1 MRQLSV
7 AERAR
12 KMKEEASLDKKIE
25 IAKDLLI
32 HTDIVKSGTA
42 LCQFENDKWHEENN
56 YFKKFLEY
64 KDIESKIFK
73 VDCDVSILCIVMYT
87 LLNDKL
93 SLKQIA
99 NQEENKEQ
107 YEIRIAGGR
116 FRGDTLTSALLL
128 VKLYLGCLWGKIDS
142 DEELK
147 QIRKYKDFYE
157 LFPYLSSWKIPA
169 APVGKWN
176 TYCSRHSDIIWKV
189 MDEEAKE
196 FLKSCHM
203 FGNYMC
209 IPGNAYQGQ
218 SFNTLRSNYGKWDTV
233 DTLLAKIYGYYQYAD
248 SSYLESIFK
257 TTQSEIKNALTEETM
272 KWLAGFE
279 NWQDFVDTNAL
290 QPFLDETS
298 LIPISL
304 KTGNI
309 IKTDEIK
316 TYDPI
321 PETYDKFLKFFSEVS
336 KRIVLR
342 NECIF
347 EKLTSEKNGYDKQ

>member
-32 HTDIVKSGTA
+32 HTDIVKSETA
-42 LCQFENDKWHEENN
+42 LCQFENDKWHEEKN

-64 KDIESKIFK
+64 KKRKSTIYMG
-73 VDCDVSILCIVMYT
+73 DCDVSILCMVMYC
-87 LLNDKL
+87 LLNSKL
-93 SLKQIA
+93 NPKSIMKQRGKRP
-99 NQEENKEQ
+99 N
-107 YEIRIAGGR
+107 YEISVDGGR
-116 FRGDTLTSALLL
+116 LRGDTLTSALLL
-128 VKLYLGCLWGKIDS
+128 VKLYLGCLWEKIDG

-147 QIRKYKDFYE
+147 RIRKYKDFYE
-157 LFPYLSSWKIPA
+157 LFPSISSKKIPA
-169 APVGKWN
+169 APVDTWEV
-176 TYCSRHSDIIWKV
+176 YCSRHSDIIWKV
-189 MDEEAKE
+189 MDEEAKN
-196 FLKSCHM
+196 FLKDYNM

-233 DTLLAKIYGYYQYAD
+233 DILLIKLYAYYHYAD
-248 SSYLESIFK
+248 ASYLESIFK
-257 TTQSEIKNALTEETM
+257 TTQSEIKNELTDETM

-309 IKTDEIK
+309 IKIDEIK

-321 PETYDKFLKFFSEVS
+321 PKTYDEFLKFFSEVS

>member
-1 MRQLSV
+1 MGQLSV

-12 KMKEEASLDKKIE
+12 KIKEEASLDMKIE

-32 HTDIVKSGTA
+32 NTNLVKSETA
-42 LCQFENDKWHEENN
+42 LCQFEDNIWHNEEN

-64 KDIESKIFK
+64 KKDKSEFSK
-73 VDCDVSILCIVMYT
+73 VDCDVSILCMVMYT

-107 YEIRIAGGR
+107 YEIRIDDGR
-116 FRGDTLTSALLL
+116 FRGDTLTSALHLL
-128 VKLYLGCLWGKIDS
+128 KLYLGCLWKRIGS
-142 DEELK
+142 DEQLR
-147 QIRKYKDFYE
+147 QIDKYKDFHK
-157 LFPYLSSWKIPA
+157 LFHSINAMTKKLE
-169 APVGKWN
+169 APVGTWD
-176 TYCSRHSDIIWKV
+176 TYCFRHSDIIWNA

-196 FLKSCHM
+196 FLRSCHM

-209 IPGNAYQGQ
+209 IPGNAYQRQ
-218 SFNTLRSNYGKWDTV
+218 SFNSSRSNCSRWDTV
-233 DTLLAKIYGYYQYAD
+233 DTLLAKIYGYYQYGD
-248 SSYLESIFK
+248 ISYLESIFK
-257 TTQSEIKNALTEETM
+257 KKKNELTEETM

-309 IKTDEIK
+309 IKIDEIK

-321 PETYDKFLKFFSEVS
+321 PETYDEFLKFFSEIS
-336 KRIVLR
+336 KRIALR

-347 EKLTSEKNGYDKQ
+347 ERITSEKNGYDKQ

>member
-12 KMKEEASLDKKIE
+12 KMKEEASLDKKIK
-25 IAKDLLI
+25 IAKDLLM
-32 HTDIVKSGTA
+32 HTDIVKSETV
-42 LCQFENDKWHEENN
+42 LCQFENDKWHEEKN
-56 YFKKFLEY
+56 YLKKFLEY
-64 KDIESKIFK
+64 KKDKSEVFK
-73 VDCDVSILCIVMYT
+73 VDCDVSVLCIVMYT

-93 SLKQIA
+93 SLKQIV
-99 NQEENKEQ
+99 NQEDNREQ
-107 YEIRIAGGR
+107 YEIRIDGGR
-116 FRGDTLTSALLL
+116 LKGDTLTSALHLL
-128 VKLYLGCLWGKIDS
+128 KLYLGCLWKGIGS
-142 DEELK
+142 DEQLK
-147 QIRKYKDFYE
+147 QIDKYKDFHK
-157 LFPYLSSWKIPA
+157 LFHATNAITKKLESPDGPWD
-169 APVGKWN
+169 

-209 IPGNAYQGQ
+209 IPGNAYQGK
-218 SFNTLRSNYGKWDTV
+218 SFNKSRSYSGKWDTV
-233 DTLLAKIYGYYQYAD
+233 DTLIAKIYGYYQYGD
-248 SSYLESIFK
+248 TSYLESIFRK
-257 TTQSEIKNALTEETM
+257 KKNELTEETM
-272 KWLAGFE
+272 KWLTGFE
-279 NWQDFVDTNAL
+279 NWQDFVETNAL
-290 QPFLDETS
+290 QPFLDETL

-309 IKTDEIK
+309 IKIDEIK

-321 PETYDKFLKFFSEVS
+321 PKTYDEFLKFFSEVS

-347 EKLTSEKNGYDKQ
+347 EKLTSKKNGYDKQ